1 MRIDWTF
8 VLFLLA
14 WGVIAFFGLR
24 YTLRFQQTMKR
35 NRAAGMYDDPQFKRQ
50 IRRINMA
57 RFGLT
62 GLQLLVAGFAIWELN
77 AGALPNVVFDV
88 AMVILLVTLIPSLI
102 VDHRWRKLMK
112 EGLPGAKGKAEG

>member
-102 VDHRWRKLMK
+102 VDHRWQKLMR
-112 EGLPGAKGKAEG
+112 EGARRKDEG